1 MGRPPRG
8 EGRGPRGGARLK
20 MKLKSKA
27 KLHHKARQP
36 EGDVED
42 EVRAWAEGQLAD
54 GGTITA
60 EEAHDF
66 AVEMGADEEMLAD
79 LAEGFALVDADGNGE
94 LDLAEVEAAM
104 AAVEEK
110 EGPRGGKGGRG
121 GPKALLKLRKH

>member
-1 MGRPPRG
+1 MAAV
-8 EGRGPRGGARLK
+8 EEKEGPRGGKGGRGGPKALL
-20 MKLKSKA
+20 KLKNKI
-27 KLHHKARQP
+27 KHRQP

-66 AVEMGADEEMLAD
+66 AVEMGADEEMLED
-79 LAEGFALVDADGNGE
+79 LAEGFAMVDTNEDGE

-110 EGPRGGKGGRG
+110 EGPRRGRG
-121 GPKALLKLRKH
+121 GPKALLKLKNKI

>member
-1 MGRPPRG
+1 M
-8 EGRGPRGGARLK
+8 EEKEGPRGGRGGPKALL
-20 MKLKSKA
+20 KLKNKI
-27 KLHHKARQP
+27 KHKQP

-60 EEAHDF
+60 QGAHDF
-66 AVEMGADEEMLAD
+66 AVEMGADEEMLEA
-79 LAEGFALVDADGNGE
+79 LEEGFNMVDADGNGE

-110 EGPRGGKGGRG
+110 EGPRGGRGGRG
-121 GPKALLKLRKH
+121 KALLKLRKH